1 MTALLARLLFA
12 QGNKCFFCRRLMA
25 TGEAS
30 VEHLLGQ
37 SHGGTS
43 ADANVVACCRSV
55 NALFGAMTVKEKL
68 RVVLEQEGRFHC
80 PAQPDPPATVAARS
94 PVGVAGQRTAGAQA
108 DQRSTVAARADGAR
122 LAALIL
128 NLGRR
133 GASRPRKLATLAS
146 TINATFG
153 KQLSEGEV
161 QSLVAALRTQG
172 LIHVNGEGVSYSL
185 PASDA

>member
-1 MTALLARLLFA
+1 MATLLDRLLFA
-12 QGNKCFFCRRLMA
+12 QGHKCFFCRRPLA

-30 VEHLLGQ
+30 VEHLLGR

-68 RVVLEQEGRFHC
+68 RVVLEQDGRFRC
-80 PAQPDPPATVAARS
+80 PAPHGQPANIAASSPAGA
-94 PVGVAGQRTAGAQA
+94 AGQPTAGTQA
-108 DQRSTVAARADGAR
+108 DQRASVTSGPDRAR
-122 LAALIL
+122 LAALIQ

-133 GASRPRKLATLAS
+133 GASRPRRLATLTS
-146 TINATFG
+146 TVNATFG

-161 QSLVAALRTQG
+161 QLLVDALRTQG
-172 LIHVNGEGVSYSL
+172 LIHVNGEAVTYSL
-185 PASDA
+185 PAGDA

>member
-1 MTALLARLLFA
+1 MATLLDRLLFA
-12 QGNKCFFCRRLMA
+12 QGNKCFFCRRPLA

-30 VEHLLGQ
+30 VEHLLGR

-68 RVVLEQEGRFHC
+68 RVVLEQDGPFRC
-80 PAQPDPPATVAARS
+80 PVPAAQPAPVAAS
-94 PVGVAGQRTAGAQA
+94 SLPGVAGRHPAVRPADQRAIVTAGA
-108 DQRSTVAARADGAR
+108 DRAR
-122 LAALIL
+122 LDALIE

-146 TINATFG
+146 TVNATFG
-153 KQLSEGEV
+153 KQLSEDEV
-161 QSLVAALRTQG
+161 QSLVGALRAEG
-172 LIHVNGEGVSYSL
+172 LVHVNGEAVTYSL
-185 PASDA
+185 PATHG